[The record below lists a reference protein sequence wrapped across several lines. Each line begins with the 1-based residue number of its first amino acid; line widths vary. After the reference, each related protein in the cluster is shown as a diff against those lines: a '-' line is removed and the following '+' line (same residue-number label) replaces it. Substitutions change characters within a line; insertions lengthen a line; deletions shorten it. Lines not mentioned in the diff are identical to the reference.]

1 MGPGPRRRRKW
12 VMKKPG
18 IGLWTAI
25 LWVVAGILIMIFPDV
40 LNWLLGVALISL
52 GILSY
57 FRK

>member
-1 MGPGPRRRRKW
+1 
-12 VMKKPG
+12 MKKAG

-52 GILSY
+52 GILT
-57 FRK
+57 FLRK